1 MKNGTPRMTV
11 GRNANWFNHCG
22 NTMEVSQKPQIE
34 LPCDPEITFSNIYQK
49 NKALIRKDTYTP
61 MFTAALFNV
70 AKIWKQ
76 HKYPSTDE

>member
-49 NKALIRKDTYTP
+49 KQSTNSKRYIHS
-61 MFTAALFNV
+61 NV
-70 AKIWKQ
+70 
-76 HKYPSTDE
+76 HSSTI